1 MVNISFNLMF
11 QLAINC
17 VELQICYRYMN
28 IFFEKRRK
36 EIWLIIVGA
45 FSVIIST
52 YVNTYR
58 ILQLNIFWA
67 ITNVMILSFL
77 FIGTLKRKLLINS
90 IFIFIGMISEPLTG
104 MMILAIGKQDF
115 HTVFVDNINIY
126 TYYGMILNEVFKIF
140 VVALIS
146 GYYKHRHIKFNYIS
160 TRITVLFSVIPL
172 VSSIIIYWLIRTI
185 YKNNQSE
192 DIKYYL
198 VCVVIL
204 LYINVLVFYIL
215 NIYEKNLNESI
226 KKRMVARELIFKDQ
240 YYRKLEE
247 NQNEIRKIRHNIKNQ
262 QIGILELLEDG
273 RHGEAIRAI
282 EQIIEDISMVK
293 KKVYSKNIIID
304 GILSSKI
311 EENNSSIEVSVNVP
325 ETINID
331 VLDLSSVLGN
341 ILDNALESYNVNVLK
356 PYIKIQIY
364 FIKNMLYIEVEN
376 SVDSNRDKRL
386 RTKKKDR
393 INHGIGVRSIKEVA
407 LKYNGDVNIV
417 SNSNTFRISVC
428 LYLK

>member
-146 GYYKHRHIKFNYIS
+146 G
-160 TRITVLFSVIPL
+160 
-172 VSSIIIYWLIRTI
+172 VSDFMS
-185 YKNNQSE
+185 
-192 DIKYYL
+192 
-198 VCVVIL
+198 C
-204 LYINVLVFYIL
+204 
-215 NIYEKNLNESI
+215 
-226 KKRMVARELIFKDQ
+226 
-240 YYRKLEE
+240 
-247 NQNEIRKIRHNIKNQ
+247 H
-262 QIGILELLEDG
+262 
-273 RHGEAIRAI
+273 
-282 EQIIEDISMVK
+282 
-293 KKVYSKNIIID
+293 
-304 GILSSKI
+304 
-311 EENNSSIEVSVNVP
+311 
-325 ETINID
+325 
-331 VLDLSSVLGN
+331 
-341 ILDNALESYNVNVLK
+341 
-356 PYIKIQIY
+356 
-364 FIKNMLYIEVEN
+364 
-376 SVDSNRDKRL
+376 
-386 RTKKKDR
+386 
-393 INHGIGVRSIKEVA
+393 
-407 LKYNGDVNIV
+407 
-417 SNSNTFRISVC
+417 
-428 LYLK
+428 